1 MHHKNINVVPGQLT
15 SFDIIGVIIVLVVI
29 SMDTFSLSI
38 HIWMIITVMIMRRA
52 KKVQYYFKSPGKVMR
67 MMMMFCNKCTIVWA
81 KLMPKEPP
89 TNFT

>member
-38 HIWMIITVMIMRRA
+38 QIWMNITVMIMRRA
-52 KKVQYYFKSPGKVMR
+52 IIISAASKSAVKSVEGYEDDDDV
-67 MMMMFCNKCTIVWA
+67 FA
-81 KLMPKEPP
+81 KSAPKSGQS
-89 TNFT
+89 

>member
-38 HIWMIITVMIMRRA
+38 QIWMIITVMIMRRA
-52 KKVQYYFKSPGKVMR
+52 IIISAASKSAVKSVEGYEDDDV
-67 MMMMFCNKCTIVWA
+67 FA
-81 KLMPKEPP
+81 KSAPKSGQS
-89 TNFT
+89 